1 VTIWL
6 TIGIQTH
13 RNQLAHVQ
21 KGCLARLRQDV
32 RSDGSRIEGSHKGW
46 NSLQWSFASGIEL
59 ITALAHDFVLRRNC
73 RTAFASKHPN
83 PFTLSSHGSHHVR
96 LVNYIAGL
104 WNALLAKEKG
114 KGSGKDIL
122 EELPRL
128 PDVHSGEQFGL
139 VSSDYTSS
147 FKGLLEI
154 KEEYKEDDEFDLS
167 SFDDSSLAQTFNI
180 QKPALPK
187 LPHYISSISDTV
199 TSLHDDD
206 CTPIM
211 DNTATDS
218 PTQWFPGGIAIQ
230 DTPEATE
237 LNTTSVQNKRKSIH
251 LDGICHSSNKVAS
264 AKRPCLYNVQS
275 SNATV
280 SLPVL
285 IMYFSNQTHFF

>member
-1 VTIWL
+1 MIIWL

-46 NSLQWSFASGIEL
+46 NSLQRSFASGIEL

-73 RTAFASKHPN
+73 RTAFASKHPSA
-83 PFTLSSHGSHHVR
+83 FTLSSHGSHHVR

-122 EELPRL
+122 EELPGL

-167 SFDDSSLAQTFNI
+167 SFDDSSLAQILNI

-187 LPHYISSISDTV
+187 LPHYISS
-199 TSLHDDD
+199 TSNVGAHDDD

-211 DNTATDS
+211 DNTATDPPMQS
-218 PTQWFPGGIAIQ
+218 FPGSTMVH
-230 DTPEATE
+230 DTAEATE

-251 LDGICHSSNKVAS
+251 LDGICHSSDKVAS
-264 AKRPCLYNVQS
+264 AKRPRLYNIQS
-275 SNATV
+275 SNVAV

-285 IMYFSNQTHFF
+285 IVYFSNRTHLFF